1 MKKEDIITLP
11 NTHLRQRSQKVGL
24 ITPEIKQI
32 VHDMES
38 ATIDWESSR
47 DHEVGVALA
56 GIQVDKMYRIVVV
69 RNDFNNKDD
78 QSFSVFINPEI
89 TKLEGDIEEDFEGC
103 LSIRD
108 IYGKVPRYTKVR
120 VKALDLDGKEVRV
133 TAEGFLARIFQHEID
148 HTNGIVFID
157 HIRDTPS
164 AFFRLTDEGHLKKL
178 DYQNEIKSSVILWGG
193 APAEAGDAGEQ
204 RG

>member
-11 NTHLRQRSQKVGL
+11 HQDLRQRSQKVGL

-32 VHDMES
+32 VHEMKQ
-38 ATIDWESSR
+38 ATLDWEASR
-47 DHEVGVALA
+47 EHEVGVALA
-56 GIQVDKMYRIVVV
+56 GVQIDKMYRIVVV

-78 QSFSVFINPEI
+78 HSFAVFINPQI
-89 TKLEGDIEEDFEGC
+89 TKYEGKTEEDFEGC

-133 TAEGFLARIFQHEID
+133 TAEDFLARIFQHEID

-157 HIRDTPS
+157 HIRDNPK
-164 AFFRLTDEGHLKKL
+164 AFYHLQDNGHLKQL
-178 DYQNEIKSSVILWGG
+178 DYENDIQSSQILWGN
-193 APAEAGDAGEQ
+193 AA
-204 RG
+204 